1 MATFTALVDASVL
14 ASRVTRDLIV
24 ELAATDLFRIHWTE
38 RIHQEWMGAVKR
50 QYGVPD
56 ETLEAVRKHLDDTT
70 LDALIEGYEPVG
82 VGLSLPDQNDV
93 HVLAAAIAGRCDVIV
108 TANTKHFPADL
119 VTKNF
124 PYIEVQH
131 PDDFL
136 THQRSLN
143 EQLFIQAAR
152 TVLNVRAPLTPDRF
166 IERIADAQLPL
177 TADAL
182 SRAKSLL

>member
-1 MATFTALVDASVL
+1 
-14 ASRVTRDLIV
+14 
-24 ELAATDLFRIHWTE
+24 
-38 RIHQEWMGAVKR
+38 MG
-50 QYGVPD
+50 
-56 ETLEAVRKHLDDTT
+56 
-70 LDALIEGYEPVG
+70 I
-82 VGLSLPDQNDV
+82 GLSLPDPADV
-93 HVLAAAIAGRCDVIV
+93 HVLAAAIVGRCDVIV

-143 EQLFIQAAR
+143 EQLFLQSAR
-152 TVLNVRAPLTPDRF
+152 AVFNARAPLTSDQF
-166 IERIADAQLPL
+166 IKRIANAQLPL

-182 SRAKSLL
+182 ARATSLL